1 MQPRL
6 IFLNNKILMLLLS
19 FDLHSRFQ
27 KLKFLN
33 NLCKGMKL
41 IDEYIHL
48 WDMPHVFATF
58 LV

>member
-1 MQPRL
+1 
-6 IFLNNKILMLLLS
+6 MLLLS
-19 FDLHSRFQ
+19 FDLHSRLQ